1 MQNILELFLG
11 ILSAMGGFVDIGE
24 LVFALNAGAKFG
36 YSLLWIILLGTL
48 GIIVYGEMAG
58 RIAAV
63 TGLSIF
69 DIVRDRVGLAA
80 GLVTLIAANV
90 VSVMTCAAEI
100 GGVAIILK
108 LFLDWPYRLFIVL
121 SLLFLLLSVWFLPF
135 KWIERTFGLLGL
147 FMVVFIFTAVS
158 FDPDWSEVAGSF
170 IPNVPQVKSQ
180 SDYYLYAYFAVAFMS
195 AIMLPYEV
203 YFYNAGG
210 VEDRWTPSDIAINR
224 VTSIVGFTLGA
235 VLAISLVLIGAHY
248 FKPNQL
254 DETQLPGAAALGP
267 IAAYGQWGL
276 IAALLGMF
284 FAFSGAAIET
294 CLSAAYNFAQFW
306 GWPWGKFRGPKK
318 AARWYLAWI
327 LVFTLAAAITLTGI
341 DPVNL
346 VEYSIVFS
354 IVILPLT
361 YLPVL
366 AIARNKTVM
375 GDFANGV
382 TANVLGWFYLII
394 ITLAALAAIPLL
406 LITHGG
412 KG

>member
-11 ILSAMGGFVDIGE
+11 ILSAMGGFVEVGE
-24 LVFALNAGAKFG
+24 LVFALDAGAKFG
-36 YSLLWIILLGTL
+36 YSLLWIALIGTV
-48 GIIVYGEMAG
+48 GIIVYAEMAG

-63 TGLSIF
+63 TGISIF
-69 DIVRDRVGLAA
+69 DIVRDRVGFGA

-90 VSVMTCAAEI
+90 VNLMTCAAEI
-100 GGVAIILK
+100 GGVAIILG
-108 LFLDWPYRLFIVL
+108 LFLDWPHRAFILL

-158 FDPDWSEVAGSF
+158 FRPDWREAAAHL
-170 IPNVPQVKSQ
+170 IPNLPDVKSP
-180 SDYYLYAYFAVAFMS
+180 SDYYLYAYFAVALLS
-195 AIMLPYEV
+195 AIMLPYEI
-203 YFYNAGG
+203 YFYNAGA
-210 VEDRWTPSDIAINR
+210 VEDHWKPSDITINR
-224 VTSIVGFTLGA
+224 VTSIVGFTLGS
-235 VLAISLVLIGAHY
+235 VLAVSLLLIGAQY
-248 FKPNQL
+248 FKPNHL
-254 DETQLPGAAALGP
+254 EETQLPGAAALGP
-267 IAAYGQWGL
+267 IAAYGRFGL

-306 GWPWGKFRGPKK
+306 GWPWGKFLGPKK
-318 AARWYLAWI
+318 AARWYFAWI
-327 LVFTLAAAITLTGI
+327 LIFILAASITLTGV

-366 AIARNKTVM
+366 AVARNKTVM
-375 GDFANGV
+375 GDYANGLV
-382 TANVLGWFYLII
+382 ANILGWFYLVVL
-394 ITLAALAAIPLL
+394 TLAALSAVPLL

>member
-36 YSLLWIILLGTL
+36 YSLLWIALLGTL

-90 VSVMTCAAEI
+90 VNVMTCAAEI

-108 LFLDWPYRLFIVL
+108 LILGWPYRLFIVL
-121 SLLFLLLSVWFLPF
+121 TLLFLLLSVWFLPF

-147 FMVVFIFTAVS
+147 FMVVFMFTAVS
-158 FDPDWSEVAGSF
+158 FNPDWSEVAGSF
-170 IPNVPQVKSQ
+170 IPNIPQVKSQ
-180 SDYYLYAYFAVAFMS
+180 SDYYLYAYFAVALMS

-210 VEDRWTPSDIAINR
+210 VEDRWTPSDITINR

-235 VLAISLVLIGAHY
+235 VLATSLILIGAQY